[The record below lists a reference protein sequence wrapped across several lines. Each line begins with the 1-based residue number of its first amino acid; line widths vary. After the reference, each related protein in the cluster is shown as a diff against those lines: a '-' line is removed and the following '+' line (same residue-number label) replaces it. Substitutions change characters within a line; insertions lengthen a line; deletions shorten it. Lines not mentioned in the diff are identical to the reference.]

1 MWELIFNEDEDEFEE
16 DECYYE
22 SLETNEEEKQSQGNK
37 VVENVK
43 KPVSSE

>member
-1 MWELIFNEDEDEFEE
+1 MWELIFNEDDHEFEE

-22 SLETNEEEKQSQGNK
+22 GLETSEEEKQSQGVK